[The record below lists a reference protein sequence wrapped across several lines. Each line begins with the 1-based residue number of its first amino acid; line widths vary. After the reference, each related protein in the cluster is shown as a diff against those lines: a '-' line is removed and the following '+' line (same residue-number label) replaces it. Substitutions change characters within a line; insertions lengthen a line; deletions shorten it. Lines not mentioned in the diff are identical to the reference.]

1 MLRQFALAVVRAVS
15 TMPRPLDAT
24 EPTGRS
30 LCYRCMRPVAMCLC
44 ALVQP
49 VRTKTK
55 LVVLQ
60 HPKERRHPFGT
71 ARLLRLAMPDARIE
85 TVHGGFDEVL
95 CHEIDVAEDAAVL
108 YPHKDAVDLATMPR
122 DQMPSTIVLLDGT
135 WSHAKKLYQHNEW
148 VQRLRHVRIDPPKP
162 SNYRIRKEP
171 QADFVSTVE
180 ALVYAL
186 SILEPENEEPQSLL
200 SAFDRMIDRQIDV
213 LDTVQKHGRQK
224 RERNKEPRSLSPLLL
239 RPDLV
244 VCYAESALPGGDP
257 SGVRELV
264 QWSAVRLS
272 DGALFDE
279 LVRPV
284 GAWPSQDRLV
294 HMGFA
299 QEDLERAS
307 PLVQVRERFDAFAGE
322 SAPVCSWSKATIDW
336 AADMLGSRARFAL
349 KVDYSNLRN
358 RRASYCESM
367 MEREGLAQRA
377 VAARG
382 RAGGRL
388 GNAMAVAE
396 WMREQR
402 RLIEG

>member
-1 MLRQFALAVVRAVS
+1 VHLLLAVVRAVP
-15 TMPRPLDAT
+15 TIPRPLDAT
-24 EPTGRS
+24 EPTGRA

-44 ALVQP
+44 ALVKP

-71 ARLLRLAMPDARIE
+71 ARLMRLAMPDAIIE

-95 CHEIDVAEDAAVL
+95 RHEIDVAADAAVL

-122 DQMPSTIVLLDGT
+122 DQLPSTLVLLDGT

-171 QADFVSTVE
+171 QEDFVSTVE

-213 LDTVQKHGRQK
+213 LDVVQKHGRQK
-224 RERNKEPRSLSPLLL
+224 RERNKESRRLSPCLQSE
-239 RPDLV
+239 DLV
-244 VCYAESALPGGDP
+244 VCYGESALPGGDP
-257 SGVRELV
+257 SGLRELV
-264 QWSAVRLS
+264 QWAAVRLR

-279 LVRPV
+279 LIRPAQ
-284 GAWPSQDRLV
+284 AWPSDDRLS
-294 HMGFA
+294 HMGFTRA
-299 QEDLERAS
+299 DLERAS
-307 PLVQVRERFDAFAGE
+307 PLAEV
-322 SAPVCSWSKATIDW
+322 
-336 AADMLGSRARFAL
+336 RARFEQFAGTDSPVCAWTKTTLDWASGMLDASRPRAVL
-349 KVDYSNLRN
+349 KIDYSNLRS

-367 MEREGLAQRA
+367 MEREGLPESA

-382 RAGGRL
+382 RAGLRL
-388 GNAMAVAE
+388 GNAVVVAQ
-396 WMREQR
+396 WLRQQR
-402 RLIEG
+402 VEPG

>member
-1 MLRQFALAVVRAVS
+1 
-15 TMPRPLDAT
+15 MPRPLDAK
-24 EPTGRS
+24 ERIGRA

-71 ARLLRLAMPDARIE
+71 ARLMRLAMPDARIE

-95 CHEIDVAEDAAVL
+95 RHEIDVASDAAVL
-108 YPHKDAVDLATMPR
+108 YPHKDAVDLASLPR
-122 DQMPSTIVLLDGT
+122 DQMPSTLVLLDGT

-186 SILEPENEEPQSLL
+186 SILEPDNEEPQSLIE
-200 SAFDRMIDRQIDV
+200 AFDRMIDRQIDV
-213 LDTVQKHGRQK
+213 LETVPKHGRQK
-224 RERNKEPRSLSPLLL
+224 RERHKELRRLSPLLL
-239 RPDLV
+239 RSDLV
-244 VCYAESALPGGDP
+244 VCYAESSLPGGDP

-264 QWSAVRLS
+264 QWSAVRMS

-284 GAWPSQDRLV
+284 VAWPTRERIS
-294 HMGFA
+294 HMGFS
-299 QEDLERAS
+299 LEELEQAS
-307 PLVQVRERFDAFAGE
+307 PLHEVRARFDAFVGE
-322 SAPVCSWSKATIDW
+322 SAPVCSWSKATLDW
-336 AADMLGSRARFAL
+336 ASAMIGARERFAL
-349 KVDYSNLRN
+349 KIDYSNLRN
-358 RRASYCESM
+358 GRASYCESM

-377 VAARG
+377 VPARG
-382 RAGGRL
+382 RSGERL
-388 GNAMAVAE
+388 GNAVVVAG
-396 WMREQR
+396 WLREQR
-402 RLIEG
+402 RLLDESV